1 MKTKNDVQKA
11 TTKLL
16 ALGFILV
23 VLGLSANA
31 QNLGKSLADIVSF
44 KGLDLAM
51 VDNSIES
58 NSASTGAEVYA
69 LNLEVETEEA
79 LELEDWMT
87 DENSFDVYSHYFQTE
102 QEEALELEDWM
113 MDESIFN
120 HSSFRFTVETESQLE
135 LEDWMTSDKV
145 WNR

>member
-1 MKTKNDVQKA
+1 MKTKNNVQKTA
-11 TTKLL
+11 TKLL
-16 ALGFILV
+16 ALGLILV

-44 KGLDLAM
+44 NGLDLAM

-58 NSASTGAEVYA
+58 NSTSIGARVYA
-69 LNLEVETEEA
+69 VNIEVETEEA

-87 DENSFDVYSHYFQTE
+87 DENRFDIYLHYFQTE

-113 MDESIFN
+113 FDESTFN

-135 LEDWMTSDKV
+135 LDGWMTSDKV